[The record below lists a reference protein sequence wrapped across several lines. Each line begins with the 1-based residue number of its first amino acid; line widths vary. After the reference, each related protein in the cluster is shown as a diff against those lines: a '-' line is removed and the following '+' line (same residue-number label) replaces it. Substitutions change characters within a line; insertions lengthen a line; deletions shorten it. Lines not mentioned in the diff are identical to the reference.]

1 MRSSDRKGTE
11 LSMKDKGK
19 KSGHLNLLCDIG
31 DLTDLLISSLSIDNF
46 LQRAVEM
53 VARYLNTD
61 VCSIYLYD
69 EPTGELY
76 LAATTGLNPEAVNK
90 VRMKVGEG
98 IVGHCFQTLRPVC
111 EGKGS
116 TSPHFKFFEE
126 AHEDRFKSFLVV
138 PIHRGAVKIGAI
150 VVQHERADVF
160 EEAEILALR
169 AASSQ
174 LASSIENAR
183 LLMQMNPEAAPA
195 SPSQAVLPPNPVRAG
210 VASEGYAYAPI
221 TVYRRNSPFS
231 LAEAPQEDDTSTLE
245 DFHRAIDATA
255 EQLQALQA
263 MFSKRLPESA
273 SLIFTTHFMMLKDE
287 SFVGKMVR
295 LIEQGISPMNAVS
308 QISGHYTTLFLSN
321 PHEYVREKAN
331 DVEDLTIRILR
342 NLKERDHAGLPSEQ
356 RRIVV
361 ADQLYPSDVLKLVA
375 NDVQGI
381 ILVGG
386 GVTAHI
392 SILSRSLHIPL
403 LLADQPELM
412 NIPEDT
418 PVLMDAYTGNIYIK
432 PSLRIVKGFQTRER
446 TRQMARQKSRRAGGV
461 NKTRDGVLVQLMANI
476 NLLSE
481 VPLALELKAQ
491 GVGLYRTEFPF
502 LIRPTFPSETEQ
514 YLVYKK
520 LFDEM
525 KGQTVTVR
533 TLDAGGEKVIAYLDM
548 PPENNPELGMRSIR
562 FSLDHREIFETQIRA
577 ILRAAADAPAA
588 RIMFPMISS
597 LDEFLE
603 ARQIV
608 RDCMVSLKAEGL
620 AFNDKPAIGMMV
632 ELPSLVDIMDDLA
645 KEADFFSIGTNDFIQ
660 YMLAVDRSNKRV
672 SRYYAAHHPA
682 VLRALAK
689 VVAAAQHGGREIA
702 VCGEMAHEVAHLPFL
717 LGIGIRQLS
726 VDPQFLPSLHES
738 ISRIR
743 IPDARDYAKVLL
755 SLPSIRDVQAAMADE
770 AWKKKFG
777 KN

>member
-1 MRSSDRKGTE
+1 VAQPQEGFRI
-11 LSMKDKGK
+11 MKDRGK
-19 KSGHLNLLCDIG
+19 KGSHLNLLCDIG
-31 DLTDLLISSLSIDNF
+31 DLTDLLISSLSVANF
-46 LQRAVEM
+46 LPRAVEM
-53 VARYLNTD
+53 VARYLDAD

-69 EPTGELY
+69 EPSGELY

-90 VRMKVGEG
+90 IRMKVGEG
-98 IVGHCFQTLRPVC
+98 IVGHCFLNLKPVC
-111 EGKGS
+111 EGKALLN
-116 TSPHFKFFEE
+116 PHFKYFEE
-126 AHEDRFKSFLVV
+126 AHEDRFQSFMVV
-138 PIHRGAVKIGAI
+138 PIHRGAVKIGAL
-150 VVQHERADVF
+150 VVQHERPDVF

-169 AASSQ
+169 AAASQ

-183 LLMQMNPEAAPA
+183 LLMQMNRDMMPPAAPQ
-195 SPSQAVLPPNPVRAG
+195 PVLPGNLVKAN
-210 VASEGYAYAPI
+210 VASEGFAFAPV
-221 TVYRRNSPFS
+221 TLYRKSGPASP
-231 LAEAPQEDDTSTLE
+231 AEVPDEDVSTLE
-245 DFHRAIDATA
+245 DFHRAVDATA

-263 MFSKRLPESA
+263 EFAKRLPESA

-295 LIEQGISPMNAVS
+295 LIEQGITPMHAVS
-308 QISGHYTTLFLSN
+308 QISGHYTSLFLSN

-331 DVEDLTIRILR
+331 DVEDLTLRILR
-342 NLKERDHAGLPSEQ
+342 NLKERDHGRAMSGDRS
-356 RRIVV
+356 IVI
-361 ADQLYPSDVLKLVA
+361 ASQLYPSDVLKLVA

-381 ILVGG
+381 IMVGG
-386 GVTAHI
+386 GTTAHI

-403 LLADQPELM
+403 LLADQPELL
-412 NIPEDT
+412 NIPEGT
-418 PVLMDAYTGNIYIK
+418 PVLMDAYTGNIYIR
-432 PSLRIVKGFQTRER
+432 PTPRIVKQFQTRESI
-446 TRQMARQKSRRAGGV
+446 RQAAQHKSRRIRGTT
-461 NKTRDGVLVQLMANI
+461 KTRDNEKVKLLANI

-481 VPLALELKAQ
+481 IPLARELKAE

-502 LIRPTFPSETEQ
+502 LVRPTFPSETEQ
-514 YLVYKK
+514 YLVYKR

-525 KGQTVTVR
+525 KGLPVTVR
-533 TLDAGGEKVIAYLDM
+533 TLDVGGEKVIAYLDT

-562 FSLDHREIFETQIRA
+562 FSLHHRDIFETQIRA
-577 ILRAAADAPAA
+577 ILRAAAGASDA

-608 RDCMVSLKAEGL
+608 RDSIEAL
-620 AFNDKPAIGMMV
+620 ASEKLPFNENPAIGMMV

-645 KEADFFSIGTNDFIQ
+645 READFFSIGTNDFIQ
-660 YMLAVDRSNKRV
+660 YMLAVDRSNKGV

-689 VVAAAQHGGREIA
+689 VASAAARWNREIS

-726 VDPQFLPSLHES
+726 VDPQFLPSLHQS

-743 IPDARDYAKVLL
+743 ITDAMDYAGELL
-755 SLPSIRDVQAAMADE
+755 AKPSIREVQAVMENE
-770 AWKKKFG
+770 AWLKRFG
-777 KN
+777 KK